1 VSSATATGNPSFSS
15 MIFPAKPPFVEEFP
29 LPPFDE
35 EMILEIQALADLL
48 CVFQVFGGKK
58 NWSPSRG

>member
-1 VSSATATGNPSFSS
+1 